1 MKIGI
6 HDLEVATTHYV
17 LDLDTLAERHG
28 IDPKKFSIGLGQD
41 AFSMPAPDEDIV
53 TMAAEAADTLL
64 ARHDVSK
71 IRQVLFATESSVDQ
85 SKAAGVYLHELLG
98 LPANVR
104 SVELKQACYSGT
116 AALQMA
122 VNAIARTPE
131 EQILVIT
138 SDVARYAL
146 ETGGEPTQGAGAV
159 AMLITANPNLVEIEP
174 GSGFHTSDVNDFWRP
189 NDSTTP
195 YVDGQLSLDAYLT
208 ATTAAWDDLA
218 ARRDLSIDDVDKF
231 LHHQPFTKMA
241 RKQLAALA
249 EHTGHELSDE
259 LIEESMSY
267 NRALG
272 NTYTASLYFALTAQ
286 LHNNENLAGKRLG
299 FFSYGSGAVAEF
311 FTGMVQENY
320 RDHIYPEHVAKQLGN
335 RVELTYDEYRTLHS
349 DFAATSETYTTQ
361 PTTHAPFRL
370 SGVTEF
376 QRRYEAQ

>member
-6 HDLEVATTHYV
+6 HDLEVATSHYV
-17 LDLDTLAERHG
+17 VELDTLAERHG
-28 IDPKKFSIGLGQD
+28 IDPNKFHIGLGQD
-41 AFSMPAPDEDIV
+41 AFSMPAPDEDII
-53 TMAAEAADTLL
+53 TMAAEAAQLL
-64 ARHDVSK
+64 LERHDATK

-122 VNAIARTPE
+122 VNAIARNPE

-146 ETGGEPTQGAGAV
+146 DSGGEPTQGAGSV
-159 AMLITANPNLVEIEP
+159 AMLISANPNLVEIEP
-174 GSGFHTSDVNDFWRP
+174 GSGFHTTDVNDFWRP

-195 YVDGQLSLDAYLT
+195 YVDGQLSLAAYLN
-208 ATTAAWDDLA
+208 ATNAAWDDLTS
-218 ARRDLSIDDVDKF
+218 RRQLSTDDIDRF

-249 EHTGHELSDE
+249 EHTGQELSDD

-267 NRALG
+267 NRSLG

-286 LHNNENLAGKRLG
+286 LHTNADLAGKRLG

-311 FTGMVQENY
+311 FTGIVQDQY
-320 RDHIYPEHVAKQLGN
+320 RDHIYPQNVEKQLDN
-335 RVELTYDEYRTLHS
+335 RVELTYDEYRELHEN
-349 DFAATSETYTTQ
+349 FAANSDTYTTEQ
-361 PTTHAPFRL
+361 TTNAPFRL
-370 SGVTEF
+370 SGVTEH

>member
-6 HDLEVATTHYV
+6 HDLEVATSHYV
-17 LDLDTLAERHG
+17 LDLDTLAEHHG
-28 IDPKKFSIGLGQD
+28 IDPNKFRIGLGQD
-41 AFSMPAPDEDIV
+41 TFSMPAPDEDIV
-53 TMAAEAADTLL
+53 TMAAEASRALL
-64 ARHDVSK
+64 ERHDVDA

-122 VNAIARTPE
+122 VNAIARYPE

-146 ETGGEPTQGAGAV
+146 DSGGEPTQGAGCV
-159 AMLITANPNLVEIEP
+159 AMLVSANPHLVEIEP
-174 GSGFHTSDVNDFWRP
+174 DSGLHTTDVNDFWRP

-195 YVDGQLSLDAYLT
+195 YVDGQLSLDAYLD
-208 ATTAAWDDLA
+208 ATTSAWDDLA
-218 ARRDLSIDDVDKF
+218 ARRGLAITDVDRF

-249 EHTGHELSDE
+249 EHTGTELSDE

-286 LHNNENLAGKRLG
+286 LHNNTELAGKRLG

-311 FTGMVQENY
+311 FTGVVQENY
-320 RDHIYPEHVAKQLGN
+320 RDHIYPQNVEKQLTN
-335 RVELTYDEYRTLHS
+335 RVALTYDQYRELHHN
-349 DFAATSETYTTQ
+349 FAATSQTFSTPHTTQ
-361 PTTHAPFRL
+361 APFRL
-370 SGVTEF
+370 SGVTEY

>member
-6 HDLEVATTHYV
+6 HDLEVATSHYV
-17 LDLDTLAERHG
+17 LDLDTLAEHHG
-28 IDPKKFSIGLGQD
+28 IDPNKFRIGLGQD
-41 AFSMPAPDEDIV
+41 TFSMPAPDEDIV
-53 TMAAEAADTLL
+53 TMAAEASQALL
-64 ARHDVSK
+64 ERHDAGA

-122 VNAIARTPE
+122 VNAIARYPE

-146 ETGGEPTQGAGAV
+146 DSGGEPTQGAGCV
-159 AMLITANPNLVEIEP
+159 AMLVSATPNLVEIEP
-174 GSGFHTSDVNDFWRP
+174 DSGLHTTDVNDFWRP

-195 YVDGQLSLDAYLT
+195 YVDGQLSLDAYLD
-208 ATTAAWDDLA
+208 ATTSAWDDLA
-218 ARRDLSIDDVDKF
+218 ARRGLAITDVDRF

-249 EHTGHELSDE
+249 EHTGTELSDE

-286 LHNNENLAGKRLG
+286 LHNNTELAGKRLG

-311 FTGMVQENY
+311 FTGVVQENY
-320 RDHIYPEHVAKQLGN
+320 RDHIYPQNMEKQLTN
-335 RVELTYDEYRTLHS
+335 RVALTYDQYRELHHN
-349 DFAATSETYTTQ
+349 FAATSQTFSTPQ
-361 PTTHAPFRL
+361 TTHAPFRL
-370 SGVTEF
+370 SGVTEH

>member
-6 HDLEVATTHYV
+6 HDLEVATSHYV
-17 LDLDTLAERHG
+17 VELDTLAERHG
-28 IDPKKFSIGLGQD
+28 IDPNKFHIGLGQD
-41 AFSMPAPDEDIV
+41 AFSMPAPDEDII
-53 TMAAEAADTLL
+53 TMAAEAAHLL
-64 ARHDVSK
+64 LERHDATK

-122 VNAIARTPE
+122 VNAIARNPE

-146 ETGGEPTQGAGAV
+146 DSGGEPTQGAGSV
-159 AMLITANPNLVEIEP
+159 AMLISANPNLVEIEP
-174 GSGFHTSDVNDFWRP
+174 GSGFHTTDVNDFWRP

-195 YVDGQLSLDAYLT
+195 YVDGQLSLAAYLN
-208 ATTAAWDDLA
+208 ATNAAWDDLTS
-218 ARRDLSIDDVDKF
+218 RRQLSTDDIDRF

-249 EHTGHELSDE
+249 EHTGQELSDD

-267 NRALG
+267 NRSLG

-286 LHNNENLAGKRLG
+286 LHTNADLAGKRLG

-311 FTGMVQENY
+311 FTGIVQDQY
-320 RDHIYPEHVAKQLGN
+320 RDHIYPQNVEKQLDN
-335 RVELTYDEYRTLHS
+335 RVELTYDEYRELHEN
-349 DFAATSETYTTQ
+349 FAANSDTYTTEQ
-361 PTTHAPFRL
+361 TTNAPFRL
-370 SGVTEF
+370 SGVTEH

>member
-6 HDLEVATTHYV
+6 HDLEVATSHYV
-17 LDLDTLAERHG
+17 LDLDTLAEQHD
-28 IDPKKFSIGLGQD
+28 IDPNKFRLGLGQD
-41 AFSMPAPDEDIV
+41 TFSMPAPDEDIV
-53 TMAAEAADTLL
+53 TMAAEAAQTLL
-64 ARHDVSK
+64 DRHDVSK

-122 VNAIARTPE
+122 VNAIARNPE

-146 ETGGEPTQGAGAV
+146 DSGGEPTQGAGCV
-159 AMLITANPNLVEIEP
+159 AMLISADPHLVEIEP
-174 GSGFHTSDVNDFWRP
+174 ESGLHTTDVNDFWRP

-195 YVDGQLSLDAYLT
+195 FVDGQLSLDAYLD
-208 ATTAAWDDLA
+208 ATTAAWDDLTS
-218 ARRDLSIDDVDKF
+218 RRELSLDDIDRF

-249 EHTGHELSDE
+249 QHTGSELSDD

-272 NTYTASLYFALTAQ
+272 NAYTASLYFALTAQ
-286 LHNNENLAGKRLG
+286 LHNNAELAGKRLG

-311 FTGMVQENY
+311 FTGVVQEHY
-320 RDHIYPEHVAKQLGN
+320 LDHIYPQNVAKQLDN
-335 RVELTYDEYRTLHS
+335 RVELSYDQYRELHES
-349 DFAATSETYTTQ
+349 HAATSESFTTPQ
-361 PTTHAPFRL
+361 TTNAPFRL
-370 SGVTEF
+370 SGITER

>member
-6 HDLEVATTHYV
+6 HDLDVATSHYV
-17 LDLDTLAERHG
+17 LDLDTLAERHD
-28 IDPKKFSIGLGQD
+28 IDPKKFSLGLGQD

-53 TMAAEAADTLL
+53 TMAAEAAQALL
-64 ARHDVSK
+64 QRHEVSK

-104 SVELKQACYSGT
+104 SLELKQACYSGT

-122 VNAIARTPE
+122 VNAVARTPD
-131 EQILVIT
+131 EQVLVIT

-146 ETGGEPTQGAGAV
+146 DTGGEPTQGAGAV
-159 AMLITANPNLVEIEP
+159 AMLITADPNLVEIEP
-174 GSGFHTSDVNDFWRP
+174 ESGFHITDVNDFWRP

-195 YVDGQLSLDAYLT
+195 YVDGQLSLDAYLES
-208 ATTAAWDDLA
+208 TTAAWDDLA
-218 ARRDLSIDDVDKF
+218 ARRELNIGSIHRF

-249 EHTGHELSDE
+249 EHTGHELADD

-286 LHNNENLAGKRLG
+286 LHHNAELAGKRLG

-311 FTGMVQENY
+311 FTGVVQENY
-320 RDHIYPEHVAKQLGN
+320 RDHLYPQHVAKQLEN
-335 RVELTYDEYRTLHS
+335 RVALSYDDYRALHS
-349 DFAATSETYTTQ
+349 GYAATSGPVTHPRTTN
-361 PTTHAPFRL
+361 APFRF
-370 SGVTEF
+370 SGVTEH

>member
-6 HDLEVATTHYV
+6 HDLEVATSHYV
-17 LDLDTLAERHG
+17 LDLDTLAEHHG
-28 IDPKKFSIGLGQD
+28 IDPNKFRIGLGQD
-41 AFSMPAPDEDIV
+41 TFSMPAPDEDIV
-53 TMAAEAADTLL
+53 TMAAEASQALL
-64 ARHDVSK
+64 ERHDAGA

-122 VNAIARTPE
+122 VNAIARYPE

-146 ETGGEPTQGAGAV
+146 DSGGEPTQGAGCV
-159 AMLITANPNLVEIEP
+159 AMLVSANPNLVEIEP
-174 GSGFHTSDVNDFWRP
+174 NSGLHTTDVNDFWRP

-195 YVDGQLSLDAYLT
+195 YVDGQLSLDAYLD
-208 ATTAAWDDLA
+208 ATTSAWDDLA
-218 ARRDLSIDDVDKF
+218 ARRGLAITDVDRF

-249 EHTGHELSDE
+249 EHTGTELSDE

-286 LHNNENLAGKRLG
+286 LHNNTELAGKRLG

-311 FTGMVQENY
+311 FTGVVQENY
-320 RDHIYPEHVAKQLGN
+320 RDHIYPQNVEKQLTN
-335 RVELTYDEYRTLHS
+335 RVALTYDQYRELHHN
-349 DFAATSETYTTQ
+349 FAATSQTFSTPQ
-361 PTTHAPFRL
+361 TTHAPFRL
-370 SGVTEF
+370 SGVTEH

>member
-17 LDLDTLAERHG
+17 LDLDTLAEHHG
-28 IDPKKFSIGLGQD
+28 IDPKKFSLGLGQD

-53 TMAAEAADTLL
+53 TMAAEAAATLL

-122 VNAIARTPE
+122 VNAIARAPE

-138 SDVARYAL
+138 SDVARYTL
-146 ETGGEPTQGAGAV
+146 DTGGEPTQGAGAV
-159 AMLITANPNLVEIEP
+159 AMLVTANPNLVEIEA
-174 GSGFHTSDVNDFWRP
+174 GSGFHTFDVNDFWRP

-195 YVDGQLSLDAYLT
+195 YVVGQLSLDAYLT

-218 ARRDLSIDDVDKF
+218 ARRTLSINDVDKF

-249 EHTGHELSDE
+249 EHIGHQLSDD

-267 NRALG
+267 TRTLG

-286 LHNNENLAGKRLG
+286 LHNNQELAGKRLG

-311 FTGMVQENY
+311 FTGVVQENY
-320 RDHIYPEHVAKQLGN
+320 RDHIYPENVAKQLEN
-335 RVELTYDEYRTLHS
+335 RVELTYDEYRALHGN
-349 DFAATSETYTTQ
+349 FAATSETFTTESI
-361 PTTHAPFRL
+361 THAPFRF
-370 SGVTEF
+370 SGVSEF

>member
-6 HDLEVATTHYV
+6 HDLEVATSHYV
-17 LDLDTLAERHG
+17 LDLDTLAEQHD
-28 IDPKKFSIGLGQD
+28 IDPNKFRYGLGQD
-41 AFSMPAPDEDIV
+41 AFSMPAPDEDII
-53 TMAAEAADTLL
+53 TMAAEAAQTLL
-64 ARHDVSK
+64 ERHDVSK
-71 IRQVLFATESSVDQ
+71 IRQVLFATESSLDQ
-85 SKAAGVYLHELLG
+85 SKAAGVFLHDLLG

-122 VNAIARTPE
+122 LNAVARNPE
-131 EQILVIT
+131 EHVLVIT

-146 ETGGEPTQGAGAV
+146 DSGGEPTQGAGAV
-159 AMLITANPNLVEIEP
+159 AMLVTAAPNLVEIEP
-174 GSGFHTSDVNDFWRP
+174 DSGLHTTDVNDFWRP

-195 YVDGQLSLDAYLT
+195 FVDGQLSLDAYLN

-218 ARRDLSIDDVDKF
+218 GRRELSVGDIDRF

-249 EHTGHELSDE
+249 EHTGEALSDE

-286 LHNNENLAGKRLG
+286 LHNNTELAGKRLG

-311 FTGMVQENY
+311 FTGIVQENY
-320 RDHIYPEHVAKQLGN
+320 QDHIYPQNVAKQLDN
-335 RVELTYDEYRTLHS
+335 RVELSYDEYRTLHES
-349 DFAATSETYTTQ
+349 FAASSATLTT
-361 PTTHAPFRL
+361 PKTTNAPFRF
-370 SGVTEF
+370 SGVTEQ

>member
-6 HDLEVATTHYV
+6 HDLEVATSHYV
-17 LDLDTLAERHG
+17 VELDTLAQRHG
-28 IDPKKFSIGLGQD
+28 IDPNKFHIGLGQD
-41 AFSMPAPDEDIV
+41 AFSMPAPDEDII
-53 TMAAEAADTLL
+53 TMAAEAAQLL
-64 ARHDVSK
+64 LERHDATK

-122 VNAIARTPE
+122 VNAIARNPE

-146 ETGGEPTQGAGAV
+146 DSGGEPTQGAGSV
-159 AMLITANPNLVEIEP
+159 AMLISANPNLVEIEP
-174 GSGFHTSDVNDFWRP
+174 GSGFHTTDVNDFWRP

-195 YVDGQLSLDAYLT
+195 YVDGQLSLAAYLN
-208 ATTAAWDDLA
+208 ATNAAWDDLTS
-218 ARRDLSIDDVDKF
+218 RRQLSTDDIDRF

-249 EHTGHELSDE
+249 EHTGQELSDD

-267 NRALG
+267 NRSLG

-286 LHNNENLAGKRLG
+286 LHTNADLAGKRLG

-311 FTGMVQENY
+311 FTGIVQDQY
-320 RDHIYPEHVAKQLGN
+320 RDHIYPQNVEKQLDN
-335 RVELTYDEYRTLHS
+335 RVELTYDEYRELHEN
-349 DFAATSETYTTQ
+349 FAANSDTYTTEQ
-361 PTTHAPFRL
+361 TTNAPFRL
-370 SGVTEF
+370 SGVTEH

>member
-6 HDLEVATTHYV
+6 HDLEVATSHYV
-17 LDLDTLAERHG
+17 LDLDTLAEHHG
-28 IDPKKFSIGLGQD
+28 IDPNKFRIGLGQD
-41 AFSMPAPDEDIV
+41 TFSMPAPDEDIV
-53 TMAAEAADTLL
+53 TMAAEASQALL
-64 ARHDVSK
+64 ERHDAGA

-122 VNAIARTPE
+122 VNAIARYPD

-146 ETGGEPTQGAGAV
+146 DSGGEPTQGAGCV
-159 AMLITANPNLVEIEP
+159 AMLVSANPNLVEIEP
-174 GSGFHTSDVNDFWRP
+174 DSGLHTTDVNDFWRP

-195 YVDGQLSLDAYLT
+195 YVDGQLSLDAYLD
-208 ATTAAWDDLA
+208 ATTSAWDDLA
-218 ARRDLSIDDVDKF
+218 ARRGLAITDVDRF

-249 EHTGHELSDE
+249 EHTGTELSDE

-286 LHNNENLAGKRLG
+286 LHNNTELAGKRLG

-311 FTGMVQENY
+311 FTGVVQENY
-320 RDHIYPEHVAKQLGN
+320 RDHIYPQNMEKQLTN
-335 RVELTYDEYRTLHS
+335 RVALTYDQYRELHHN
-349 DFAATSETYTTQ
+349 FAATSQTFSTPQ
-361 PTTHAPFRL
+361 TTHAPFRL
-370 SGVTEF
+370 SGVTEH

>member
-6 HDLEVATTHYV
+6 HDLEVATSHYV
-17 LDLDTLAERHG
+17 LDLETLAERHG

-41 AFSMPAPDEDIV
+41 TFSMPAPDEDIV
-53 TMAAEAADTLL
+53 TMAAEAAQGLL
-64 ARHDVSK
+64 DRHDISK

-131 EQILVIT
+131 EQILVIA

-146 ETGGEPTQGAGAV
+146 DTGGEPTQGAGAV
-159 AMLITANPNLVEIEP
+159 AMLISADPNLVEIEP
-174 GSGFHTSDVNDFWRP
+174 ESGFHTSDVNDFWRP

-195 YVDGQLSLDAYLT
+195 YVDGQLSLDAYLGS
-208 ATTAAWDDLA
+208 TTAAWDDLA
-218 ARRDLSIDDVDKF
+218 ARRELHIDAIDRF

-249 EHTGHELSDE
+249 EHTGQELPDD

-286 LHNNENLAGKRLG
+286 LHNNAGLAGKRLG

-311 FTGMVQENY
+311 FTGVVQEGY
-320 RDHIYPEHVAKQLGN
+320 RDHLYPQNVAKQLDN
-335 RVELTYDEYRTLHS
+335 RVELTYDQYRALHESYASTS
-349 DFAATSETYTTQ
+349 DTFTTPQ
-361 PTTHAPFRL
+361 TTNAPFRL
-370 SGVTEF
+370 SGVTEH

>member
-6 HDLEVATTHYV
+6 HDLEVATAHYV
-17 LDLDTLAERHG
+17 VDLDTLAEHHG
-28 IDPKKFSIGLGQD
+28 IDPNKFHLGLGQD
-41 AFSMPAPDEDIV
+41 TFSMPAPDEDIV
-53 TMAAEAADTLL
+53 TMAADAAQTLL
-64 ARHDVSK
+64 ERHDTEK

-85 SKAAGVYLHELLG
+85 SKAAGVFVHDLLG

-122 VNAIARTPE
+122 TNAIARTPD
-131 EQILVIT
+131 EQVLVIT

-146 ETGGEPTQGAGAV
+146 DSGGEPTQGAGAV
-159 AMLITANPNLVEIEP
+159 AMLVTAEPNLVEIEP
-174 GSGFHTSDVNDFWRP
+174 HSGFNTLDVNDFWRP

-195 YVDGQLSLDAYLT
+195 FVDGQLSLDAYLQST
-208 ATTAAWDDLA
+208 LAAWDDLA
-218 ARRDLSIDDVDKF
+218 ARRAITIDDVDRF

-249 EHTGHELSDE
+249 EHTGTQLSDD

-272 NTYTASLYFALTAQ
+272 NTYTSSLYFALTAQ
-286 LHNNENLAGKRLG
+286 LHNNPELAGKRLG

-311 FTGMVQENY
+311 FTGVVQDGY
-320 RDHIYPEHVAKQLGN
+320 REHLHPQHVAKQLDN
-335 RVELTYDEYRTLHS
+335 RVKLNYDDYRDLHNG
-349 DFAATSETYTTQ
+349 FTATSQTFTT
-361 PTTHAPFRL
+361 PKTTNAPFRF
-370 SGVTEF
+370 SGVTDQ

>member
-6 HDLEVATTHYV
+6 HDLEVATSHYV
-17 LDLDTLAERHG
+17 LDLDTLAEHHG
-28 IDPKKFSIGLGQD
+28 IDPNKFRIGLGQD
-41 AFSMPAPDEDIV
+41 TFSMPAPDEDIV
-53 TMAAEAADTLL
+53 TMAAEASQALL
-64 ARHDVSK
+64 ERHDAGA

-122 VNAIARTPE
+122 VNAIARYPE

-146 ETGGEPTQGAGAV
+146 DSGGEPTQGAGCV
-159 AMLITANPNLVEIEP
+159 AMLVSANPNLVEIEP
-174 GSGFHTSDVNDFWRP
+174 DSGLHTTDVNDFWRP

-195 YVDGQLSLDAYLT
+195 YVDGQLSLDAYLD
-208 ATTAAWDDLA
+208 ATTSAWDDLA
-218 ARRDLSIDDVDKF
+218 ARRGLAITDVDRF

-249 EHTGHELSDE
+249 EHTGTELSDE

-286 LHNNENLAGKRLG
+286 LHNNTELAGKRLG

-311 FTGMVQENY
+311 FTGVVQENY
-320 RDHIYPEHVAKQLGN
+320 RDHIYPQNVEKQLTN
-335 RVELTYDEYRTLHS
+335 RVALTYDQYRELHHN
-349 DFAATSETYTTQ
+349 FAATSQTFSTPQ
-361 PTTHAPFRL
+361 TTHAPFRL
-370 SGVTEF
+370 SGVTEH

>member
-6 HDLEVATTHYV
+6 HDLEVATSHYV
-17 LDLDTLAERHG
+17 LDLDTLAAQHD
-28 IDPKKFSIGLGQD
+28 IDPNKFHLGLGQD

-53 TMAAEAADTLL
+53 TMAAEAAQALL
-64 ARHDVSK
+64 ERHDASK

-122 VNAIARTPE
+122 VNAVARNPE

-146 ETGGEPTQGAGAV
+146 DSGGEPTQGAGSV
-159 AMLITANPNLVEIEP
+159 AMLISADPNLVEIEP
-174 GSGFHTSDVNDFWRP
+174 GSGLHTFDVNDFWRP

-195 YVDGQLSLDAYLT
+195 FVDGQLSLDAYLN
-208 ATTAAWDDLA
+208 ATNAAWDDLV
-218 ARRDLSIDDVDKF
+218 ARRELAMDDIHRF

-249 EHTGHELSDE
+249 EHTGTELSDD

-286 LHNNENLAGKRLG
+286 LHNNAELAGQRLG

-311 FTGMVQENY
+311 FTGVVQENY
-320 RDHIYPEHVAKQLGN
+320 RDHIYPQNVEKQLDN
-335 RVELTYDEYRTLHS
+335 RVALTYNEYRTLHH
-349 DFAATSETYTTQ
+349 DFAATSDTFTT
-361 PTTHAPFRL
+361 PKTTNAPFRL
-370 SGVTEF
+370 SGVTER

>member
-146 ETGGEPTQGAGAV
+146 DTGGEPTQGAGAV
-159 AMLITANPNLVEIEP
+159 AMLVTANPNLVEIEP

-195 YVDGQLSLDAYLT
+195 YV
-208 ATTAAWDDLA
+208 
-218 ARRDLSIDDVDKF
+218 
-231 LHHQPFTKMA
+231 
-241 RKQLAALA
+241 
-249 EHTGHELSDE
+249 
-259 LIEESMSY
+259 
-267 NRALG
+267 
-272 NTYTASLYFALTAQ
+272 
-286 LHNNENLAGKRLG
+286 
-299 FFSYGSGAVAEF
+299 
-311 FTGMVQENY
+311 
-320 RDHIYPEHVAKQLGN
+320 
-335 RVELTYDEYRTLHS
+335 
-349 DFAATSETYTTQ
+349 
-361 PTTHAPFRL
+361 
-370 SGVTEF
+370 
-376 QRRYEAQ
+376 

>member
-6 HDLEVATTHYV
+6 HDLEVATSHYV
-17 LDLDTLAERHG
+17 VELDTLAERHG
-28 IDPKKFSIGLGQD
+28 IDPNKFHIGLGQD
-41 AFSMPAPDEDIV
+41 AFSMPAPDEDII
-53 TMAAEAADTLL
+53 TMAAEAAQLL
-64 ARHDVSK
+64 LERHDATK

-122 VNAIARTPE
+122 VNAIARNPE

-146 ETGGEPTQGAGAV
+146 DSGGEPTQGAGSV
-159 AMLITANPNLVEIEP
+159 AMLISANPNLVEIEP
-174 GSGFHTSDVNDFWRP
+174 GSGLHTTDVNDFWRP

-195 YVDGQLSLDAYLT
+195 YVDGQLSLAAYLN
-208 ATTAAWDDLA
+208 ATNAAWDDLTS
-218 ARRDLSIDDVDKF
+218 RRQLSTDDIDRF

-249 EHTGHELSDE
+249 EHTGQELSDD

-267 NRALG
+267 NRSLG

-286 LHNNENLAGKRLG
+286 LHTNADLAGKRLG

-311 FTGMVQENY
+311 FTGIVQDQY
-320 RDHIYPEHVAKQLGN
+320 RDHIYPQNVEKQLDN
-335 RVELTYDEYRTLHS
+335 RVELTYDEYRELHEN
-349 DFAATSETYTTQ
+349 FAANSDTYTTEQ
-361 PTTHAPFRL
+361 TTNAPFRL
-370 SGVTEF
+370 SGVTEH